1 MSHGNQDADLR
12 VSFSQE
18 SALSVILRSRVTPF
32 KNNSW
37 SSRGLTVP
45 SFAAVSPP
53 QNSRCPL
60 KGQSDSAPAAAPPL
74 LWVLPLPLK
83 WKIRQQGSGHIS
95 CSAQAAGS
103 QSPAEQDKQVRPLV
117 RDAERPQSWGPPGWK
132 EAPRDSVLPVD
143 PPAWRWWKSSLL
155 SSHQLILTL
164 WGSRKHGGD
173 SQRLSSCD
181 KGAKSCLPH
190 RRACSSTLHQETCGD
205 SCKQMNF
212 IGVL

>member
-1 MSHGNQDADLR
+1 MSSCLPTHRPDNRSQQRAGSHPALSAAGSIRARGDLRLSFCLKQCSLNRWQQMSHGNQDADLR

-143 PPAWRWWKSSLL
+143 PPA
-155 SSHQLILTL
+155 
-164 WGSRKHGGD
+164 
-173 SQRLSSCD
+173 
-181 KGAKSCLPH
+181 
-190 RRACSSTLHQETCGD
+190 
-205 SCKQMNF
+205 
-212 IGVL
+212 